1 MGIFRQ
7 RMKELRESRGL
18 TQQALGD
25 ALNIG
30 KSAIAL
36 YETEKRQPDPDTL
49 KKLAVFF
56 HCSVDYLLGLTNE
69 HPGIIPG
76 DSSTV
81 PPGMMS
87 FVSDR
92 NNHKLISLIQ
102 NIKAQGYSNEVIEE
116 WLVSLSNTLSLLHHT
131 YQTGIGPGAADK
143 LLVQELKEKYK
154 DRKSEKK

>member
-7 RMKELRESRGL
+7 RMKALRESRGL
-18 TQQALGD
+18 TQQALGE

-56 HCSVDYLLGLTNE
+56 QCSIDYLLGLSDASPAAV
-69 HPGIIPG
+69 PGAAAL
-76 DSSTV
+76 
-81 PPGMMS
+81 PPEMMS
-87 FVSDR
+87 FVLDR
-92 NNHKLISLIQ
+92 NNHRLISMVQ

-116 WLVSLSNTLSLLHHT
+116 WLVSLSNTLSMLHNT
-131 YQTGIGPGAADK
+131 YQREKDPGTADQ
-143 LLVQELKEKYK
+143 LLVQEVKGKYK
-154 DRKSEKK
+154 DIRSDKK

>member
-7 RMKELRESRGL
+7 RMKALRESRGL
-18 TQQALGD
+18 TQQALGE

-56 HCSVDYLLGLTNE
+56 QCSVDYLLGLADTSPAVA
-69 HPGIIPG
+69 PGTA
-76 DSSTV
+76 SAL
-81 PPGMMS
+81 PPEIMS

-92 NNHKLISLIQ
+92 SNYKLISLIQ
-102 NIKAQGYSNEVIEE
+102 ELKNRGYTNEVIEE
-116 WLVSLSNTLSLLHHT
+116 WLVSLSNTLHLLHHSYEAGKT
-131 YQTGIGPGAADK
+131 SGSTDP
-143 LLVQELKEKYK
+143 LLVQELKERYK
-154 DRKSEKK
+154 NKKS

>member
-56 HCSVDYLLGLTNE
+56 IAVLTICWALPMNTRGSS
-69 HPGIIPG
+69 PVIP
-76 DSSTV
+76 
-81 PPGMMS
+81 P
-87 FVSDR
+87 
-92 NNHKLISLIQ
+92 
-102 NIKAQGYSNEVIEE
+102 
-116 WLVSLSNTLSLLHHT
+116 LSPL
-131 YQTGIGPGAADK
+131 
-143 LLVQELKEKYK
+143 E
-154 DRKSEKK
+154 